1 MRGTRES
8 TSVALEPGDRGVSS
22 EEHLLDALSA
32 ANVGS
37 WEWQIN
43 TNRVTWSA
51 SLERIHGLQPG
62 TFDGAFDTFRRGVY
76 AEDLA
81 IVDAAIALALE
92 TGHHNVEY
100 RVCLPGGGLR
110 WVSGRG
116 QVLRDSA
123 GRPESIVGI
132 CMDVTREKRAEA
144 SLRLLVEAGE
154 RLGSSLDF
162 EENFRQLART
172 VVPGFADWCVI
183 NLVRRDQRLRRVAIV
198 HRDPAR
204 QAMADELVG
213 NPLLRSSE
221 VIRDLGQGRS
231 LVFERVDQ
239 EQLRAFFKDVP
250 NGEQIIALGWGSCII
265 TPLVARGLTLGA
277 ITFVRLP
284 GSPPYDGTDLDLGT
298 QLARRAA
305 LSFDNSRLYS
315 ESERVRQELAAA
327 NQVKDEFL
335 DMVSH
340 EMRTPLTFL
349 QAGTSLLARRRG
361 QLGEDELAAL
371 IADLE
376 SQGVQLQTMVENL
389 LALARTGGAE
399 SLELEPLRVDR
410 VVQSAL
416 DPIRARYPQ
425 RTVEV
430 EVSGLPYVAAH
441 GPSLERIVRNM
452 ISNAVKYSPAAEPIA
467 IDASVL
473 EDGRVALR
481 VRDHG
486 PGVSPDDLERI
497 FERFYRSP
505 RTATKSP
512 GSGIGLAL
520 CRRLARMMGGDVLA
534 ENRDGGGLDV
544 SVVLRPYGFEE
555 SEEPADVVPAEVEPA
570 AG

>member
-1 MRGTRES
+1 MTGARE
-8 TSVALEPGDRGVSS
+8 TIGLAIAPRGVPVS
-22 EEHLLDALSA
+22 EESDLIAALSA
-32 ANVGS
+32 ANVGT
-37 WEWQIN
+37 WEWDIG
-43 TNRVTWSA
+43 TGRVTWSA
-51 SLERIHGLQPG
+51 GLECIHGLEPGAFPG
-62 TFDGAFDTFRRGVY
+62 TFEAFRRGIY
-76 AEDLA
+76 EEDLPA
-81 IVDAAIALALE
+81 VDAAIQSALA
-92 TGHHNVEY
+92 TGHHQTEY
-100 RVCLPGGGLR
+100 RVCLPGGAIR

-116 QVLRDSA
+116 QVVHDNDKQPR
-123 GRPESIVGI
+123 RMVGI
-132 CMDVTREKRAEA
+132 CMDITREKRAET
-144 SLRLLVEAGE
+144 SLRILVEAGE
-154 RLGSSLDF
+154 RLGTSLDF
-162 EENFRQLART
+162 EETFRQLART

-183 NLVRRDQRLRRVAIV
+183 NLVRRDQRLRRVAIT

-204 QAMADELVG
+204 QAIADELTG
-213 NPLLRSSE
+213 NPLLRTSA
-221 VIRDLGQGRS
+221 VISDLAAGRS
-231 LVFERVDQ
+231 LVFQSVDQ

-250 NGEQIIALGWGSCII
+250 NGEQIVALGWGSCII

-284 GSPPYDGTDLDLGT
+284 GSPPYDDEDLDIAT

-305 LSFDNSRLYS
+305 LSLDNSRLYT

-361 QLGEDELAAL
+361 QLDEDELTAL

-399 SLELEPLRVDR
+399 TLELEPLRLDR
-410 VVQSAL
+410 VVETAL
-416 DPIRARYPQ
+416 APMRARYPQ
-425 RTVEV
+425 RS
-430 EVSGLPYVAAH
+430 VSVNAGSLPYVAAH

-452 ISNAVKYSPAAEPIA
+452 ISNAMKYSPPSEPIT
-467 IDASVL
+467 IDTCSL
-473 EDGRVALR
+473 DDGRVALR

-486 PGVSPDDLERI
+486 PGVPPDDIERI

-505 RTATKSP
+505 RTATRSP

-520 CRRLARMMGGDVLA
+520 CRRLARMMGGDVRA
-534 ENRDGGGLDV
+534 ENRDEGGLEV
-544 SVVLRPYGFEE
+544 AVVLRRYQFDEADA
-555 SEEPADVVPAEVEPA
+555 PAKVQPA
-570 AG
+570 ANP